1 MKLTAADEKKLKQA
15 HPDLIKVV
23 QRCAEITKC
32 PFQIGETGRSVAQQK
47 INVAKGVSKTMNS
60 RHIVSKDGLA
70 RAVDLL
76 AMPDG
81 KKVTWSWP
89 PYYVLAA
96 AMKQAAKDVKVP
108 IEWGGDWKTFKD
120 GPHFQLPW
128 AKYP

>member
-1 MKLTAADEKKLKQA
+1 MKLTPADAAKLKKA
-15 HPDLIKVV
+15 HPDLVKVV
-23 QRCAEITKC
+23 RRAAEITKM
-32 PFQIGETGRSVAQQK
+32 PFKIGEAARSVEQQRK
-47 INVAKGVSKTMNS
+47 NIAAGVSQTMNS

-81 KKVTWSWP
+81 SKVTWSWP
-89 PYYVLAA
+89 PYHELAT

-108 IEWGGDWKTFKD
+108 IEWGGDWKSFKD

-128 AKYP
+128 KGYP